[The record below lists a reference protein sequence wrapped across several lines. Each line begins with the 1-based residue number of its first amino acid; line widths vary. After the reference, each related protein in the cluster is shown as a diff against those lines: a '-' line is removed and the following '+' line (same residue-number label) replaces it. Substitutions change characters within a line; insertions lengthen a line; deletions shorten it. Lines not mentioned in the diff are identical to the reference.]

1 MNKKTLLPIILLI
14 FSFIIIGCGNGAGSK
29 YADTVIT
36 GTIYTSEAD
45 NKMVSAVAIKDGV
58 YQYVGD
64 EEGVKEFIGDNTEV
78 INLESGMAMPSFFE
92 AHAHAELGG
101 IGKLY
106 QVELYDGKSMKD
118 YEEIVSNFVA
128 EHEGLKILRGSGWGN
143 GYTPKNGPTKDVLDR
158 ISTEIPI
165 VLTSQDY
172 HSIWVNSKAM
182 EIAGVDAN
190 TPDVEGGV
198 IERDPVTKEP
208 TGTFREKAQDLILTK
223 LPDYSI
229 EEYKNGILA
238 YQDEALSYGVTS
250 IFNPLLN
257 MNTDGKNLF
266 SALNELDK
274 SGDLKLT
281 YFSGFQVLA
290 ENDPIS
296 NLNVI
301 ADLKKQANGNKFKL
315 TTVKLFADGV
325 VEGKTAYLLDDY
337 ASDPGFRS
345 VGLWEQDAMNEV
357 CLKAEEL
364 GLQIHIHSIGDA
376 AARLSVNA
384 LEHVQKNTGATNKRH
399 AITHL
404 QVVNKDDI
412 KRMGEL
418 NIVAVAN
425 PYWFFKEDG
434 YYYELELPYLGEERA
449 SKEYPMKDLFDAGCV
464 VSLASDYPVTVPPRP
479 LDGIQIGATRM
490 NLEGEA
496 DSLLGAD
503 QIVSVEQMMDCATI
517 NGAYQNFAEDTLG
530 SIKVGKKADFIILD
544 KNILEIAP
552 TDITKTKVLKT
563 YIDGKLVYQAA

>member
-14 FSFIIIGCGNGAGSK
+14 FSFIVIGCNGGSK
-29 YADTVIT
+29 YADTVII
-36 GTIYTSEAD
+36 GTIYTSETNQKIVKAI
-45 NKMVSAVAIKDGV
+45 AIKKGV

-106 QVELYDGKSMKD
+106 QVELYYGKSMQD
-118 YEEIVSNFVA
+118 YEQIVSNFVA

-182 EIAGVDAN
+182 EIAGVDSN

-198 IERDPVTKEP
+198 IERDSVTKEP

-229 EEYKNGILA
+229 EEYKNAILS
-238 YQDEALSYGVTS
+238 YQEEALSYGITS

-281 YFSGFQVLA
+281 YFSGYQVLA
-290 ENDPIS
+290 DNDPMS

-325 VEGKTAYLLDDY
+325 VEGKTAYMLEDY
-337 ASDPGFRS
+337 TSDPGFRS
-345 VGLWEQDAMNEV
+345 VGLWEQDFMNEV

-384 LEHVQKNTGATNKRH
+384 LDYVQKQTGATNKRH

-404 QVVNKDDI
+404 QVVHKDDI

-434 YYYELELPYLGEERA
+434 YYYELELPYLEERA
-449 SKEYPMKDLFDAGCV
+449 EHEYPMKDLFDAGCV

-503 QIVSVEQMMDCATI
+503 QIVSVEHMMDSATI

-552 TDITKTKVLKT
+552 TDIVKTKVLKT
-563 YIDGKLVYQAA
+563 YIDGKLVYQAV

>member
-1 MNKKTLLPIILLI
+1 MNKKTLLPIILLV
-14 FSFIIIGCGNGAGSK
+14 FSFIVIGCGGSSK

-36 GTIYTSEAD
+36 GTIYTSET
-45 NKMVSAVAIKDGV
+45 NQKIVSAIAIKDGV

-64 EEGVKEFIGDNTEV
+64 EEGVKAFIGDNTEV

-106 QVELYDGKSMKD
+106 QVELYDGKSMQD
-118 YEEIVSNFVA
+118 YERIVSNFVA

-172 HSIWVNSKAM
+172 HSIWVNSKAL

-198 IERDPVTKEP
+198 IERDPITKEP

-223 LPDYSI
+223 LPDYTV
-229 EEYKNGILA
+229 EEYKKGILA
-238 YQDEALSYGVTS
+238 YQEEALSYGVTS

-274 SGDLKLT
+274 NGELKLN
-281 YFSGFQVLA
+281 YFSGYQVLA
-290 ENDPIS
+290 ENEPIS

-301 ADLKKQANGNKFKL
+301 SELKKQANGNKFKL

-325 VEGKTAYLLDDY
+325 VEGKTAYLLEDY
-337 ASDPGFRS
+337 TSDPGFRS
-345 VGLWEQDAMNEV
+345 VGLWEQDFMNEV
-357 CLKAEEL
+357 CLKAQEL

-376 AARLSVNA
+376 AARLSINA
-384 LEHVQKNTGATNKRH
+384 LDYVQKQTGATNKRH

-404 QVVNKDDI
+404 QLVHKDDI

-434 YYYELELPYLGEERA
+434 YYYELELPYLGERAER
-449 SKEYPMKDLFDAGCV
+449 EYPMKDLFDAGCV

-496 DSLLGAD
+496 DSLLGAE

-544 KNILEIAP
+544 KNILKIAP

-563 YIDGKLVYQAA
+563 YSDGKLVYEAA

>member
-1 MNKKTLLPIILLI
+1 MNKKTLLPIILLV
-14 FSFIIIGCGNGAGSK
+14 FSFIVIGCSK
-29 YADTVIT
+29 SNNYADTVIT
-36 GTIYTSEAD
+36 GTIYTSET
-45 NKMVSAVAIKDGV
+45 NQKIVSAIAIKDGV

-64 EEGVKEFIGDNTEV
+64 EEGVKAFIGDNTEV

-106 QVELYDGKSMKD
+106 QVELYDGKSMQD
-118 YEEIVSNFVA
+118 YEQIISNFVA
-128 EHEGLKILRGSGWGN
+128 EHKDLKILRGSGWGN

-172 HSIWVNSKAM
+172 HSIWVNSKAL

-208 TGTFREKAQDLILTK
+208 TGTFREKAQDLILSK
-223 LPDYSI
+223 LPDYTI

-238 YQDEALSYGVTS
+238 YQEEALSYGVTS
-250 IFNPLLN
+250 IFNPMLN

-274 SGDLKLT
+274 NGELKLN
-281 YFSGFQVLA
+281 YFSGYQVLA
-290 ENDPIS
+290 ENEPIS

-301 ADLKKQANGNKFKL
+301 DELKKQANGNKFKL

-325 VEGKTAYLLDDY
+325 VEGKTAYLLEDY
-337 ASDPGFRS
+337 TSDPGFRS
-345 VGLWEQDAMNEV
+345 VGLWEQDFMNEV
-357 CLKAEEL
+357 CLKAQEL

-376 AARLSVNA
+376 AARLSINA
-384 LEHVQKNTGATNKRH
+384 LDYVQKQTGSTNKRH

-404 QVVNKDDI
+404 QLVHKDDI
-412 KRMGEL
+412 KIMGEL

-434 YYYELELPYLGEERA
+434 YYYELELPYLGERA
-449 SKEYPMKDLFDAGCV
+449 EHEYPMKDLFDAGCV

-479 LDGIQIGATRM
+479 LDGIQVGATRM

-503 QIVSVEQMMDCATI
+503 QIVTVEQMMDSATI

-544 KNILEIAP
+544 QNILEIAP

-563 YIDGKLVYQAA
+563 YSDGKLVYEAA

>member
-14 FSFIIIGCGNGAGSK
+14 FSFIIIGCGNSA
-29 YADTVIT
+29 ADTVII

-45 NKMVSAVAIKDGV
+45 QKMVSAVAIKDGV
-58 YQYVGD
+58 YKYVGD
-64 EEGVKEFIGDNTEV
+64 EEGVKEFIGDNTDV

-281 YFSGFQVLA
+281 YFSGYQVLA

-496 DSLLGAD
+496 DSLLGED

-544 KNILEIAP
+544 QNILEIAP

>member
-118 YEEIVSNFVA
+118 YETIVSNFVA
-128 EHEGLKILRGSGWGN
+128 DHEGLKILRGSGWGN

-325 VEGKTAYLLDDY
+325 VEGKTAYMLEDY
-337 ASDPGFRS
+337 TSDPGFRS
-345 VGLWEQDAMNEV
+345 VGLWEQDAMNEI
-357 CLKAEEL
+357 CLKA
-364 GLQIHIHSIGDA
+364 
-376 AARLSVNA
+376 
-384 LEHVQKNTGATNKRH
+384 
-399 AITHL
+399 
-404 QVVNKDDI
+404 
-412 KRMGEL
+412 
-418 NIVAVAN
+418 
-425 PYWFFKEDG
+425 
-434 YYYELELPYLGEERA
+434 
-449 SKEYPMKDLFDAGCV
+449 
-464 VSLASDYPVTVPPRP
+464 
-479 LDGIQIGATRM
+479 
-490 NLEGEA
+490 
-496 DSLLGAD
+496 
-503 QIVSVEQMMDCATI
+503 
-517 NGAYQNFAEDTLG
+517 
-530 SIKVGKKADFIILD
+530 
-544 KNILEIAP
+544 
-552 TDITKTKVLKT
+552 
-563 YIDGKLVYQAA
+563 

>member
-14 FSFIIIGCGNGAGSK
+14 FSFIIIGCGNSA
-29 YADTVIT
+29 ADTVII

-45 NKMVSAVAIKDGV
+45 QKMVSAVAIKDGV
-58 YQYVGD
+58 YKYVGD
-64 EEGVKEFIGDNTEV
+64 EEGVKEFIGDNTDV

-281 YFSGFQVLA
+281 YFSGYQVLA

-496 DSLLGAD
+496 DSLLGED

>member
-14 FSFIIIGCGNGAGSK
+14 FSFIIIGCGNSA
-29 YADTVIT
+29 ADTVII

-45 NKMVSAVAIKDGV
+45 QKMVSAVAIKDGV
-58 YQYVGD
+58 YKYVGD
-64 EEGVKEFIGDNTEV
+64 EEGVKEFIGDNTDV

-281 YFSGFQVLA
+281 YFSGYQVLA

>member
-14 FSFIIIGCGNGAGSK
+14 LSFIVIGCNGGSK

-45 NKMVSAVAIKDGV
+45 KKIVNAIAIKDGV

-92 AHAHAELGG
+92 AHAHTAKGG
-101 IGKLY
+101 LLKLY
-106 QVELYDGKSMKD
+106 QVQLYSGKSVDD
-118 YEEIVSNFVA
+118 YANNIRDFYEKNKNVTV
-128 EHEGLKILRGSGWGN
+128 LRGRGWNN
-143 GYTPKNGPTKDVLDR
+143 GYAPVTGPTKDVLDS
-158 ISTEIPI
+158 ITSEIPI
-165 VLTSQDY
+165 VMTSEDG
-172 HSIWVNSKAM
+172 HAVWVNSKAM
-182 EIAGVDAN
+182 EIAGVNAD

-208 TGTFREKAQDLILTK
+208 TGTFREKAADLITQK
-223 LPDYSI
+223 IPDFGV
-229 EEYKNGILA
+229 EEYKNAILA
-238 YQDEALSYGVTS
+238 YQDEVLSYGITS
-250 IFNPLLN
+250 VFEPGI
-257 MNTDGKNLF
+257 NTVGPSDNF
-266 SALNELDK
+266 FTALNELDK
-274 SGDLKLT
+274 NNELKLNFFVGYSLYNT
-281 YFSGFQVLA
+281 DNPKEKF
-290 ENDPIS
+290 DKIS
-296 NLNVI
+296 QLRKDV
-301 ADLKKQANGNKFKL
+301 NGNKFKM
-315 TTVKLFADGV
+315 TTLKIFADGV

-337 ASDPGFRS
+337 ASDSGFK
-345 VGLWEQDAMNEV
+345 GYKLWEQDSLNDVYLNAQ
-357 CLKAEEL
+357 KL
-364 GLQIHIHSIGDA
+364 GLQIHVHSIGDA
-376 AARLSVNA
+376 AARQAIDAFEYL
-384 LEHVQKNTGATNKRH
+384 KDTTGETNKRH

-404 QVVNKDDI
+404 QVVHKDDI

-434 YYYELELPYLGEERA
+434 YYYELELPYLGERA
-449 SKEYPMKDLFDAGCV
+449 EHEYPMKDLFDAGCV

-503 QIVSVEQMMDCATI
+503 QIVSVEQMMDSATI

-544 KNILEIAP
+544 QNILEIVP

>member
-1 MNKKTLLPIILLI
+1 MNKKTLLPIILLV
-14 FSFIIIGCGNGAGSK
+14 FSFIVIGCGGSSK

-36 GTIYTSEAD
+36 GTIYTSET
-45 NKMVSAVAIKDGV
+45 NQKIVSAIAIKDGV

-64 EEGVKEFIGDNTEV
+64 EEGVKAFIGDNTEV

-106 QVELYDGKSMKD
+106 QVELYDGKSMQD
-118 YEEIVSNFVA
+118 YERIVSNFVA

-172 HSIWVNSKAM
+172 HSIWVNSKAL

-223 LPDYSI
+223 LPDYTV
-229 EEYKNGILA
+229 EEYKKGILA
-238 YQDEALSYGVTS
+238 YQEEALSYGVTS

-274 SGDLKLT
+274 NGELKLN
-281 YFSGFQVLA
+281 YFSGYQVLA
-290 ENDPIS
+290 ENEPIS

-301 ADLKKQANGNKFKL
+301 AELKKQANGNKFKL

-325 VEGKTAYLLDDY
+325 VEGKTAYLLEDY
-337 ASDPGFRS
+337 TSDPGFRS
-345 VGLWEQDAMNEV
+345 VGLWEQDFMNEV
-357 CLKAEEL
+357 CLKAQEL

-384 LEHVQKNTGATNKRH
+384 LDYVQKQTGATNKRH

-404 QVVNKDDI
+404 QLVHKDDI

-434 YYYELELPYLGEERA
+434 YYYELEFPYLGERA
-449 SKEYPMKDLFDAGCV
+449 EHEYPMKDLFDVGCV

-496 DSLLGAD
+496 DSLLGVD
-503 QIVSVEQMMDCATI
+503 QIVSVEQMMDSATI

-563 YIDGKLVYQAA
+563 YSDGKLVYEAA

>member
-14 FSFIIIGCGNGAGSK
+14 FSFIVTGCSK
-29 YADTVIT
+29 SNNYADTVIT
-36 GTIYTSEAD
+36 GTIYTSEAGQ
-45 NKMVSAVAIKDGV
+45 KIVSAIAVKDGV

-64 EEGVKEFIGDNTEV
+64 EEGVKAFIGDNTEV
-78 INLESGMAMPSFFE
+78 INLENGMAMPSFFE

-106 QVELYDGKSMKD
+106 QVELYDGKSMQD
-118 YEEIVSNFVA
+118 YEQIVSNFVA
-128 EHEGLKILRGSGWGN
+128 EHKDLKILRGSGWGN

-158 ISTEIPI
+158 ISKDIPI

-182 EIAGVDAN
+182 EIAGVNAE

-208 TGTFREKAQDLILTK
+208 TGTFREKAQELILSK
-223 LPDYSI
+223 LPDYTI

-250 IFNPLLN
+250 IFNPMLN
-257 MNTDGKNLF
+257 MNSDGKNLF
-266 SALNELDK
+266 TALNELDK
-274 SGDLKLT
+274 SGDLKLN
-281 YFSGFQVLA
+281 YFSGYQVLS
-290 ENDPIS
+290 ESDPIS

-325 VEGKTAYLLDDY
+325 VEGKTAYLLEDY
-337 ASDPGFRS
+337 TSDPGFRS
-345 VGLWEQDAMNEV
+345 VGLWEQDFMNEV

-384 LEHVQKNTGATNKRH
+384 LDYVQKQTGATNKRH

-404 QVVNKDDI
+404 QLVNKDDI

-418 NIVAVAN
+418 NIVAVTN
-425 PYWFFKEDG
+425 PYWFFKEKG
-434 YYYELELPYLGEERA
+434 YFYELEVPYLGEERA
-449 SKEYPMKDLFDAGCV
+449 NKEYPMKDLFDAGCV
-464 VSLASDYPVTVPPRP
+464 VSVASDYPVTISPKP
-479 LDGIQIGATRM
+479 LDAIQFASTRM
-490 NLEGEA
+490 NLQGEA
-496 DSLLGAD
+496 DTLLGAD
-503 QIVSVEQMMDCATI
+503 QIVSVEQMIDCATI
-517 NGAYQNFAEDTLG
+517 NGAYQNFSEESLG

-544 KNILEIAP
+544 NNILEINP
-552 TDITKTKVLKT
+552 IEITKTKVLKT
-563 YIDGKLVYQAA
+563 YSDGKLVYEAA

>member
-14 FSFIIIGCGNGAGSK
+14 FSFIIIGCGNSAKNK

-45 NKMVSAVAIKDGV
+45 NKMVSAVAIKNGV

-223 LPDYSI
+223 LPDYSV
-229 EEYKNGILA
+229 EEYKSGILA

-325 VEGKTAYLLDDY
+325 VEGKTAYMLEDY
-337 ASDPGFRS
+337 TSDPGFRS
-345 VGLWEQDAMNEV
+345 VGLWEQDAMNEI

-384 LEHVQKNTGATNKRH
+384 LDYVQQQTGATNKRH

-404 QVVNKDDI
+404 QIVHKDDI

-434 YYYELELPYLGEERA
+434 YYYELEFPYLGERA
-449 SKEYPMKDLFDAGCV
+449 EHEYPMKDLFDAGCV

-490 NLEGEA
+490 NLEGEP

-503 QIVSVEQMMDCATI
+503 QIVSVEQMMDSATI

-544 KNILEIAP
+544 QNILEIAP

>member
-14 FSFIIIGCGNGAGSK
+14 FSFIVTGCSK
-29 YADTVIT
+29 SNNYADTVIT
-36 GTIYTSEAD
+36 GTIYTSEAGQ
-45 NKMVSAVAIKDGV
+45 KIVSAIAVKNGV

-78 INLESGMAMPSFFE
+78 INLENGMAMPSFFE

-106 QVELYDGKSMKD
+106 QVELYDGKSMQD
-118 YEEIVSNFVA
+118 YEQIVSNFVA
-128 EHEGLKILRGSGWGN
+128 EHKDLKILRGSGWGN

-158 ISTEIPI
+158 ISKDIPI

-182 EIAGVDAN
+182 EVAGVNAD

-208 TGTFREKAQDLILTK
+208 TGTFREKAQELILSK
-223 LPDYSI
+223 LPDYTI

-250 IFNPLLN
+250 IFNPMLN
-257 MNTDGKNLF
+257 MNSDGKKLF
-266 SALNELDK
+266 TALNELDK
-274 SGDLKLT
+274 SGDLKLN
-281 YFSGFQVLA
+281 YFSGYQVLS
-290 ENDPIS
+290 ESDPIS

-325 VEGKTAYLLDDY
+325 VEGKTAYLLEDY
-337 ASDPGFRS
+337 TSDPGFRS
-345 VGLWEQDAMNEV
+345 VGLWEQDFMNEV

-384 LEHVQKNTGATNKRH
+384 LDYVQKQTGATNKRH

-404 QVVNKDDI
+404 QLVHKDDI

-434 YYYELELPYLGEERA
+434 YYYELELPYLGERA
-449 SKEYPMKDLFDAGCV
+449 EHEYPMKDLFDAGCV

-479 LDGIQIGATRM
+479 LDGIQVGATRM

-503 QIVSVEQMMDCATI
+503 QIVSVEQMMDSATI
-517 NGAYQNFAEDTLG
+517 NGAYQNFAEGSLG

-544 KNILEIAP
+544 NNILEINP
-552 TDITKTKVLKT
+552 LDITKTKVLKT
-563 YIDGKLVYQAA
+563 YSDGKLVYEAA

>member
-14 FSFIIIGCGNGAGSK
+14 FSFIIIGCGNSA
-29 YADTVIT
+29 ADTVII

-45 NKMVSAVAIKDGV
+45 QKMVSAVAIKDGV
-58 YQYVGD
+58 YKYVGD

-281 YFSGFQVLA
+281 YFSGYQVLA

>member
-14 FSFIIIGCGNGAGSK
+14 FSFIVTGCSK
-29 YADTVIT
+29 SNNYADTVIT
-36 GTIYTSEAD
+36 GTIYTSEAG
-45 NKMVSAVAIKDGV
+45 KKIVSAIAVKNGV

-78 INLESGMAMPSFFE
+78 INLENGMAMPSFFE

-106 QVELYDGKSMKD
+106 QVELYDGKSMQD
-118 YEEIVSNFVA
+118 YEQIVSNFVA
-128 EHEGLKILRGSGWGN
+128 EHKDLKILRGSGWGN
-143 GYTPKNGPTKDVLDR
+143 GYAPKNGPTKDVLDR
-158 ISTEIPI
+158 ISKDIPI

-182 EIAGVDAN
+182 EVAGVNAD

-208 TGTFREKAQDLILTK
+208 TGTFREKAQELILSK
-223 LPDYSI
+223 LPDYTI

-250 IFNPLLN
+250 IFNPMLN
-257 MNTDGKNLF
+257 MNSDGKNLF
-266 SALNELDK
+266 TALNELDK
-274 SGDLKLT
+274 SGDLKLN
-281 YFSGFQVLA
+281 YFSGYQVLS
-290 ENDPIS
+290 ESDPIS

-325 VEGKTAYLLDDY
+325 VEGKTAYLLEDY
-337 ASDPGFRS
+337 TSDPGFRS
-345 VGLWEQDAMNEV
+345 VGLWEQDFMNEV

-384 LEHVQKNTGATNKRH
+384 LDYVQKQTGATNKRH

-404 QVVNKDDI
+404 QLVHKDDI

-434 YYYELELPYLGEERA
+434 YYYELELPYLGERA
-449 SKEYPMKDLFDAGCV
+449 EHEYPMKDLFDAGCV

-479 LDGIQIGATRM
+479 LDGIQVGATRM

-503 QIVSVEQMMDCATI
+503 QIVSVEQMMDSATI
-517 NGAYQNFAEDTLG
+517 NGAYQNFAEGSLG

-544 KNILEIAP
+544 NNILEINP
-552 TDITKTKVLKT
+552 LDITKTKVLKT
-563 YIDGKLVYQAA
+563 YSDGKLVYEAA

>member
-14 FSFIIIGCGNGAGSK
+14 FSFIVIGCSK
-29 YADTVIT
+29 SNNYADTVIT
-36 GTIYTSEAD
+36 GTIYTSEA
-45 NKMVSAVAIKDGV
+45 NEKIVNAIAIKDGV

-64 EEGVKEFIGDNTEV
+64 EEGVKAFIGDNTEV

-106 QVELYDGKSMKD
+106 QVELYDGKSMQD
-118 YEEIVSNFVA
+118 YEQIVSNFVA
-128 EHEGLKILRGSGWGN
+128 EHKDLKILRGSGWGN

-172 HSIWVNSKAM
+172 HSIWGNSKAL

-198 IERDPVTKEP
+198 IERDPITKEP

-223 LPDYSI
+223 LPDYTV
-229 EEYKNGILA
+229 EEYKKGILA
-238 YQDEALSYGVTS
+238 YQEEALSYGVTS

-274 SGDLKLT
+274 NGELKLN
-281 YFSGFQVLA
+281 YFSGYQVLA
-290 ENDPIS
+290 ENEPIS

-301 ADLKKQANGNKFKL
+301 AELKKQANGNKFKL

-325 VEGKTAYLLDDY
+325 VEGKTAYLLEDY
-337 ASDPGFRS
+337 TSDPGFRS
-345 VGLWEQDAMNEV
+345 VGLWEQDFMNEV
-357 CLKAEEL
+357 CLKAQEL

-376 AARLSVNA
+376 AARLSINA
-384 LEHVQKNTGATNKRH
+384 LDYVQKQTGATNKRH

-404 QVVNKDDI
+404 QLVHKDDI

-434 YYYELELPYLGEERA
+434 YYYELELPYLGERAER
-449 SKEYPMKDLFDAGCV
+449 EYPMKDLFDAGCV

-496 DSLLGAD
+496 DSLLGAE

-544 KNILEIAP
+544 KNILKIAP

-563 YIDGKLVYQAA
+563 YSDGKLVYEAA

>member
-14 FSFIIIGCGNGAGSK
+14 FSFIVTGCSK
-29 YADTVIT
+29 SNNYADTVIT
-36 GTIYTSEAD
+36 GTIYTSEAG
-45 NKMVSAVAIKDGV
+45 KKIVSAIAVKNGV

-78 INLESGMAMPSFFE
+78 INLENGMAMPSFFE

-106 QVELYDGKSMKD
+106 QVELYDGKSMQD
-118 YEEIVSNFVA
+118 YEQIVSNFVA
-128 EHEGLKILRGSGWGN
+128 EHKDLKILRGSGWGN

-158 ISTEIPI
+158 ISKDIPI

-182 EIAGVDAN
+182 EVAGVNAD

-208 TGTFREKAQDLILTK
+208 TGTFREKAQELILSK
-223 LPDYSI
+223 LPDYTI

-250 IFNPLLN
+250 IFNPMLN
-257 MNTDGKNLF
+257 MNSDGKNLF
-266 SALNELDK
+266 TALNELDK
-274 SGDLKLT
+274 SGDLKLN
-281 YFSGFQVLA
+281 YFSGYQVLS
-290 ENDPIS
+290 ESDPIS

-325 VEGKTAYLLDDY
+325 VEGKTAYLLEDY
-337 ASDPGFRS
+337 TSDPGFRS
-345 VGLWEQDAMNEV
+345 VGLWEQDFMNEV

-384 LEHVQKNTGATNKRH
+384 LDYVQKQTGATNKRH

-404 QVVNKDDI
+404 QLVHKDDI

-434 YYYELELPYLGEERA
+434 YYYELELPYLGERA
-449 SKEYPMKDLFDAGCV
+449 EHEYPMKDLFDAGCV

-479 LDGIQIGATRM
+479 LDGIQVGATRM

-503 QIVSVEQMMDCATI
+503 QIVSVEQMMDSATI
-517 NGAYQNFAEDTLG
+517 NGAYQNFAEGSLG

-544 KNILEIAP
+544 NNILEINP
-552 TDITKTKVLKT
+552 LDITKTKVLKT
-563 YIDGKLVYQAA
+563 YSDGKLVYEAA

>member
-14 FSFIIIGCGNGAGSK
+14 FSFIVSGCSK
-29 YADTVIT
+29 SNNYADTVIT

-45 NKMVSAVAIKDGV
+45 KKIVSAVAVKDGV

-64 EEGVKEFIGDNTEV
+64 EEGVKAFIGDNTEV

-106 QVELYDGKSMKD
+106 QVELYDGKSMQD
-118 YEEIVSNFVA
+118 YEQIVSNFVA
-128 EHEGLKILRGSGWGN
+128 EHKDLKILRGSGWGN

-172 HSIWVNSKAM
+172 HSIWVNSKAL

-198 IERDPVTKEP
+198 IERDPITKEP

-223 LPDYSI
+223 LPDYTV
-229 EEYKNGILA
+229 EEYKKGILA
-238 YQDEALSYGVTS
+238 YQEEALSYGVTS

-274 SGDLKLT
+274 NGELKLN
-281 YFSGFQVLA
+281 YFSGYQVLA
-290 ENDPIS
+290 ENEPIS

-301 ADLKKQANGNKFKL
+301 AELKKQANGNKFKL

-325 VEGKTAYLLDDY
+325 VEGKTAYLLEDY
-337 ASDPGFRS
+337 TSDPGFRS
-345 VGLWEQDAMNEV
+345 VGLWEQDFMNEV
-357 CLKAEEL
+357 CLKAQEL

-376 AARLSVNA
+376 AARLSINA
-384 LEHVQKNTGATNKRH
+384 LDYVQKQTGATNKRH

-404 QVVNKDDI
+404 QLVHKDDI

-434 YYYELELPYLGEERA
+434 YYYELELPYLGERAER
-449 SKEYPMKDLFDAGCV
+449 EYPMKDLFDAGCV

-496 DSLLGAD
+496 DSLLGAE

-544 KNILEIAP
+544 KNILKIAP

-563 YIDGKLVYQAA
+563 YSDGKLVYEAA

>member
-1 MNKKTLLPIILLI
+1 MNKKTLLPIILLV
-14 FSFIIIGCGNGAGSK
+14 FSFIVIGCSK
-29 YADTVIT
+29 SNNYADTVIT
-36 GTIYTSEAD
+36 GTIYTSET
-45 NKMVSAVAIKDGV
+45 NQKIVSAIAIKDGV

-64 EEGVKEFIGDNTEV
+64 EEGVKAFIGDNTEV

-106 QVELYDGKSMKD
+106 QVELYDGKSMQD
-118 YEEIVSNFVA
+118 YEQIVSNFVA
-128 EHEGLKILRGSGWGN
+128 EHKDLKILRGSGWGN

-172 HSIWVNSKAM
+172 HSIWVNSKAL

-208 TGTFREKAQDLILTK
+208 TGTFREKAQDLILSK
-223 LPDYSI
+223 LPDYTI

-238 YQDEALSYGVTS
+238 YQEEALSYGVTS
-250 IFNPLLN
+250 IFNPMLN

-274 SGDLKLT
+274 NGELKLN
-281 YFSGFQVLA
+281 YFSGYQVLA
-290 ENDPIS
+290 ENEPIS

-301 ADLKKQANGNKFKL
+301 AELKKQANGNKFKL

-325 VEGKTAYLLDDY
+325 VEGKTAYLLEDY
-337 ASDPGFRS
+337 TSDPGFRS
-345 VGLWEQDAMNEV
+345 VGLWEQDFMNEV
-357 CLKAEEL
+357 CLKAQEL

-376 AARLSVNA
+376 AARLSINA
-384 LEHVQKNTGATNKRH
+384 LDYVQKQTGSTNKRH

-404 QVVNKDDI
+404 QLVHKDDI

-434 YYYELELPYLGEERA
+434 YYYELELPYLGERA
-449 SKEYPMKDLFDAGCV
+449 ESEYPMKDLFDAGCV

-479 LDGIQIGATRM
+479 LDGIQVGATRM

-503 QIVSVEQMMDCATI
+503 QIVTVEQMMDSATI

-544 KNILEIAP
+544 QNILEIAP

-563 YIDGKLVYQAA
+563 YSDGKLVYEAA

>member
-14 FSFIIIGCGNGAGSK
+14 FSFIVTGCSK
-29 YADTVIT
+29 SNNYADTVIT
-36 GTIYTSEAD
+36 GTIYTSEAGQ
-45 NKMVSAVAIKDGV
+45 KIVSAIAVKNGV

-78 INLESGMAMPSFFE
+78 INLENGMAMPSFFE

-106 QVELYDGKSMKD
+106 QVELYDGKSMQD
-118 YEEIVSNFVA
+118 YEQIVSNFVA
-128 EHEGLKILRGSGWGN
+128 EHKDLKILRGSGWGN

-158 ISTEIPI
+158 ISKDIPI

-182 EIAGVDAN
+182 EVAGVNAD

-208 TGTFREKAQDLILTK
+208 TGTFREKAQELILSK
-223 LPDYSI
+223 LPDYTI

-250 IFNPLLN
+250 IFNPMLN
-257 MNTDGKNLF
+257 MNSDGKNLF
-266 SALNELDK
+266 TALNELDK
-274 SGDLKLT
+274 SGDLKLN
-281 YFSGFQVLA
+281 YFSGYQVLS
-290 ENDPIS
+290 ESDPIS

-301 ADLKKQANGNKFKL
+301 ANLKKQANGNKFKL

-325 VEGKTAYLLDDY
+325 VEGKTAYLLEDY
-337 ASDPGFRS
+337 TSDPGFRS
-345 VGLWEQDAMNEV
+345 VGLWEQDFMNEV

-384 LEHVQKNTGATNKRH
+384 LDYVQKQTGATNKRH

-404 QVVNKDDI
+404 QLVHKDDI

-434 YYYELELPYLGEERA
+434 YYYELELPYLGERA
-449 SKEYPMKDLFDAGCV
+449 EHEYPMKDLFDAGCV

-479 LDGIQIGATRM
+479 LDGIQVGATRM

-503 QIVSVEQMMDCATI
+503 QIVSVEQMMDSATI
-517 NGAYQNFAEDTLG
+517 NGAYQNFAEGSLG

-544 KNILEIAP
+544 NNILEINP
-552 TDITKTKVLKT
+552 LDITKTKVLKT
-563 YIDGKLVYQAA
+563 YSDGKLVYEAA

>member
-14 FSFIIIGCGNGAGSK
+14 FSFIIIGCGNSA
-29 YADTVIT
+29 ADTVII

-45 NKMVSAVAIKDGV
+45 QKMVSAVAIKDGV
-58 YQYVGD
+58 YKYVGD
-64 EEGVKEFIGDNTEV
+64 EEGVKEFIGDNTDV

-281 YFSGFQVLA
+281 YFSGYQVLA

-412 KRMGEL
+412 NRMGEL

>member
-14 FSFIIIGCGNGAGSK
+14 FSFIIIGCGNSA
-29 YADTVIT
+29 ADTVII

-45 NKMVSAVAIKDGV
+45 QKMVSAVAIKDGV
-58 YQYVGD
+58 YKYVGD

-118 YEEIVSNFVA
+118 YETIVSNFVA

-281 YFSGFQVLA
+281 YFSGYQVLA

-496 DSLLGAD
+496 DSLLGED

>member
-14 FSFIIIGCGNGAGSK
+14 FSFIVIGCSK
-29 YADTVIT
+29 SNNYADTVIT
-36 GTIYTSEAD
+36 GTIYTSEA
-45 NKMVSAVAIKDGV
+45 NEKIVNAIAIKDGV
-58 YQYVGD
+58 YKYVGD
-64 EEGVKEFIGDNTEV
+64 EEGVKAFIGDNTEV

-106 QVELYDGKSMKD
+106 QVELYDGKSMQD
-118 YEEIVSNFVA
+118 YEQIVSNFVA
-128 EHEGLKILRGSGWGN
+128 EHKDLKILRGSGWGN

-172 HSIWVNSKAM
+172 HSIWVNSKAL

-198 IERDPVTKEP
+198 IERDPITKEP

-223 LPDYSI
+223 LPDYTV
-229 EEYKNGILA
+229 EEYKKGILA
-238 YQDEALSYGVTS
+238 YQEEALSYGVTS

-274 SGDLKLT
+274 NGELKLN
-281 YFSGFQVLA
+281 YFSGYQVLA
-290 ENDPIS
+290 ENEPIS

-301 ADLKKQANGNKFKL
+301 SELKKQANGNKFKL

-325 VEGKTAYLLDDY
+325 VEGKTAYLLEDY
-337 ASDPGFRS
+337 TSDPGFRS
-345 VGLWEQDAMNEV
+345 VGLWEQDFMNEV
-357 CLKAEEL
+357 CLKAQEL

-376 AARLSVNA
+376 AARLSINA
-384 LEHVQKNTGATNKRH
+384 LDYVQKQTGATNKRH

-404 QVVNKDDI
+404 QLVHKDDI

-434 YYYELELPYLGEERA
+434 YYYELELPYLGERAER
-449 SKEYPMKDLFDAGCV
+449 EYPMKDLFDAGCV

-496 DSLLGAD
+496 DSLLGAE

-544 KNILEIAP
+544 KNILKIAP

-563 YIDGKLVYQAA
+563 YSDGKLVYEAA

>member
-1 MNKKTLLPIILLI
+1 MNKKTLLPIILLV
-14 FSFIIIGCGNGAGSK
+14 FSFIVIGCSK
-29 YADTVIT
+29 SNNYADTVIT
-36 GTIYTSEAD
+36 GTIYTSET
-45 NKMVSAVAIKDGV
+45 NQKIVSAIAIKDGV

-64 EEGVKEFIGDNTEV
+64 EEGVKAFIGDNTEV

-106 QVELYDGKSMKD
+106 QVELYDGKSMQD
-118 YEEIVSNFVA
+118 YEQMVSNFVA
-128 EHEGLKILRGSGWGN
+128 EHKDLKILRGSGWGN

-172 HSIWVNSKAM
+172 HSIWVNSKAL

-208 TGTFREKAQDLILTK
+208 TGTFREKAQDLILSK
-223 LPDYSI
+223 LPDYTI

-238 YQDEALSYGVTS
+238 YQEEALSYGVIS
-250 IFNPLLN
+250 IFNPMLN

-274 SGDLKLT
+274 NGELKLN
-281 YFSGFQVLA
+281 YFSGYQVLA
-290 ENDPIS
+290 ENEPIS

-301 ADLKKQANGNKFKL
+301 AELKKQANGNKFKL

-325 VEGKTAYLLDDY
+325 VEGKTAYLLEDY
-337 ASDPGFRS
+337 TSDPGFRS
-345 VGLWEQDAMNEV
+345 VGLWEQDFMNEV
-357 CLKAEEL
+357 CLKAQEL

-376 AARLSVNA
+376 AARLSINA
-384 LEHVQKNTGATNKRH
+384 LDYVQKQTGATNKRH

-404 QVVNKDDI
+404 QLVHKDDI

-434 YYYELELPYLGEERA
+434 YYYELELPYLGERSEH
-449 SKEYPMKDLFDAGCV
+449 EYPMKDLFDAGCV

-479 LDGIQIGATRM
+479 LDGIQVGATRM

-503 QIVSVEQMMDCATI
+503 QIVTVEQMMDSATI

-544 KNILEIAP
+544 QNILEIAP

-563 YIDGKLVYQAA
+563 YSDGKLVYEAA

>member
-14 FSFIIIGCGNGAGSK
+14 FSFIVTGCSK
-29 YADTVIT
+29 SNNYADTVIT
-36 GTIYTSEAD
+36 GTIYTSEAGQ
-45 NKMVSAVAIKDGV
+45 KIVSAIAVKNGV

-78 INLESGMAMPSFFE
+78 INLENGMAMPSFFE

-106 QVELYDGKSMKD
+106 QVELYDGKSMQD
-118 YEEIVSNFVA
+118 YEQIVSNFVA
-128 EHEGLKILRGSGWGN
+128 EHKDLKILRGSGWGN

-158 ISTEIPI
+158 ISKDIPI

-182 EIAGVDAN
+182 EAAGVNAD

-208 TGTFREKAQDLILTK
+208 TGTFREKAQELILSK
-223 LPDYSI
+223 LPDYTI

-250 IFNPLLN
+250 IFNPMLN
-257 MNTDGKNLF
+257 MNSDGKNLF
-266 SALNELDK
+266 TALNELDK
-274 SGDLKLT
+274 SGDLKLN
-281 YFSGFQVLA
+281 YFSGYQVLS
-290 ENDPIS
+290 ESDPIS

-325 VEGKTAYLLDDY
+325 VEGKTAYLLEDY
-337 ASDPGFRS
+337 TSDPGFRS
-345 VGLWEQDAMNEV
+345 VGLWEQDFMNEV

-384 LEHVQKNTGATNKRH
+384 LDYVQKQTGATNKRH

-404 QVVNKDDI
+404 QLVHKDDI

-434 YYYELELPYLGEERA
+434 YYYELELPYLGERA
-449 SKEYPMKDLFDAGCV
+449 EHEYPMKDLFDAGCV

-479 LDGIQIGATRM
+479 LDGIQVGATRM

-503 QIVSVEQMMDCATI
+503 QIVSVEQMMDSATI
-517 NGAYQNFAEDTLG
+517 NGAYQNFAEGSLG

-544 KNILEIAP
+544 NNILEINP
-552 TDITKTKVLKT
+552 LDITKTKVLKT
-563 YIDGKLVYQAA
+563 YSDGKLVYEAA

>member
-14 FSFIIIGCGNGAGSK
+14 FSFIVIGCSK
-29 YADTVIT
+29 SNNYADTVIT
-36 GTIYTSEAD
+36 GTIYTSEA
-45 NKMVSAVAIKDGV
+45 NEKIVNAIAIKDGV

-64 EEGVKEFIGDNTEV
+64 EEGVKAFIGDNTEV

-106 QVELYDGKSMKD
+106 QVELYDGKSMQD
-118 YEEIVSNFVA
+118 YEQIVSNFVA
-128 EHEGLKILRGSGWGN
+128 EHKDLKILRGSGWGN

-172 HSIWVNSKAM
+172 HSIWVNSKAL

-198 IERDPVTKEP
+198 IERDPITKEP

-223 LPDYSI
+223 LPDYTV
-229 EEYKNGILA
+229 EEYKKGILA
-238 YQDEALSYGVTS
+238 YQEEALSYGVTS

-274 SGDLKLT
+274 NGELKLN
-281 YFSGFQVLA
+281 YFSGYQVLA
-290 ENDPIS
+290 ENEPIS

-301 ADLKKQANGNKFKL
+301 AELKKQANGNKFKL

-325 VEGKTAYLLDDY
+325 VEGKTAYLLEDY
-337 ASDPGFRS
+337 TSDPGFRS
-345 VGLWEQDAMNEV
+345 VGLWEQDFMNEV
-357 CLKAEEL
+357 CLKAQEL

-376 AARLSVNA
+376 AARLSINA
-384 LEHVQKNTGATNKRH
+384 LDYVQKQTGATNKRH

-404 QVVNKDDI
+404 QLVHKDDI

-434 YYYELELPYLGEERA
+434 YYYELELPYLGERAER
-449 SKEYPMKDLFDAGCV
+449 EYPMKDLFDAGCV

-496 DSLLGAD
+496 DSLLGAE

-530 SIKVGKKADFIILD
+530 SIKVGKKADLIILD
-544 KNILEIAP
+544 NNILEINP

-563 YIDGKLVYQAA
+563 YSDGKLVYEAA